1 MLKLKR
7 GLHSVV
13 IFAMEPMVR
22 QMSIITYDAIM
33 PMLMIYYIILNKVKV
48 NIGKIETISL
58 GTLSS

>member
-48 NIGKIETISL
+48 NIVKIETISL
-58 GTLSS
+58 RTLSS